1 MTIVRITEEGE
12 QIPVMLA
19 FCSEHGL
26 QPGANFRIHA
36 KDENAVH
43 LQRPLLSDESKAES
57 NVTLPLR
64 LAKHIRYEIIVKMS

>member
-1 MTIVRITEEGE
+1 
-12 QIPVMLA
+12 
-19 FCSEHGL
+19 
-26 QPGANFRIHA
+26 
-36 KDENAVH
+36 VH